1 MSEETGSVQ
10 MLEEQRK
17 CRCDWAASFSC
28 IVSVNQVVVL
38 TTAV

>member
-1 MSEETGSVQ
+1 MSEETGSLR

-17 CRCDWAASFSC
+17 CRCNWAASFSC
-28 IVSVNQVVVL
+28 IVSVSQVVVL

>member
-28 IVSVNQVVVL
+28 IVYVNQVVVL